1 MGHGGSL
8 AYDHAMERERM
19 KILSGRENFR
29 RSESGNSLH
38 HSDVTVISWD
48 TLFEYWLDGS
58 SPLDWNCIFMLPPW
72 LKAWWV
78 SFGGSLNPYIC
89 SVRYQGRVIGI
100 APLTVEG
107 DGARLMGSSDL
118 SDYVDFIIAPGYE
131 NIFLGLLFE
140 YLRGQGIRFLD
151 AGHQRND
158 SSIVSEQR
166 KNPGSPVFEA
176 PCDPAGR
183 IYELNL
189 PRTWDEYLDSLSG
202 KERHEIRRKIRRLE
216 EAGRISCSVVKD
228 REEVSAAMD
237 IFIRLFRSNRVEKT
251 FFMNAAIE
259 SFFRG
264 LADAM
269 AEFGFVRLFLLKI
282 DDTYAAAA
290 LCFDYLSTMYLYNN
304 GYDKEYSPLSVGFI
318 SKVFSIRHGISM
330 GREKYDFLK
339 GDEAYKGRLG
349 GMPVKLYRCLVTL

>member
-8 AYDHAMERERM
+8 VYDQALKRERM

-140 YLRGQGIRFLD
+140 YL
-151 AGHQRND
+151 
-158 SSIVSEQR
+158 
-166 KNPGSPVFEA
+166 FEA

-251 FFMNAAIE
+251 LFMNAAIE